1 MKLHLSKTISPGET
15 CCWIAE
21 NSGKHTG
28 ARIDSERW
36 KLIGSLYLTNFIAC
50 VVVYTKYHNLTI

>member
-28 ARIDSERW
+28 ARIDSEHW
-36 KLIGSLYLTNFIAC
+36 KLIGSLYL
-50 VVVYTKYHNLTI
+50 